1 MSSNSSASEEQL
13 PEVFR
18 RLGKTVPPRTK
29 RSYSG
34 SQPPQD
40 TGFRIVR
47 QTEQPYYQQHSPN
60 NFHHASYNDMV
71 GYSSTPPP
79 LYYRPQMSSESNAMG
94 YHTTYSPNGNNSNS
108 NSTANNNRPIPVSY
122 HSPSSSV
129 SSTPPPASAP
139 APAPSA
145 TAPSSLPQHGLS
157 FIPKDA
163 HPNPNP
169 IISFVRNP
177 NAGAMPATAYSTPY
191 QFFGN
196 GSMNQANVNNG
207 QQVLHPPPPIATS
220 VPVPNAATAPA
231 TSSLDSPPVSK
242 ATSSGTSVTIP
253 KSSNSK
259 KDSATSS
266 DKALSSSSPTSRKSE
281 QKKPQRH
288 VSSDN
293 HDASDDS
300 QDEAPVH
307 QRDILAKS
315 IKIIASRPL
324 GSTDKKSGSAS
335 RKHTRQS
342 DSEADSGSNEEIV
355 VNRKIVVVSD
365 DMDTDR
371 RSNERES
378 SPIRKKPRRLISPT
392 IPKRRRS
399 LSDTSDNGNIRITKS
414 RYTVRSPS
422 PMSHDRRTWSRSR
435 SRSRSPSRSRSHS
448 RSCLRTRSRSRSRSP
463 SGQTRRH
470 RRSLS
475 STGRKRDYSPGTSSD
490 EERAPF
496 LRGDIDR
503 YIPDYNRRPLPPQW
517 RDRSSSARKLT
528 SSSTTETNGIK
539 KSSISLPSPPPA
551 TKKPVS
557 NDSKTSINDRL
568 NRNSLSSKPK
578 DLRSYPPLG
587 TSFVSLNSPRSR
599 AEMETS
605 APSKQASVKKSTPI
619 ISHRIITKPSPVAA
633 RAETTSSHTSLASD
647 TQKNASPAAKA
658 AQLPSQPNSIKPDH
672 VENDDNIMPIKQEII
687 TESTREKPKPVARSN
702 EARNAS
708 AMTGIETPSK
718 NTAPAMSMNGSSSAI
733 SVNQGHASSDTSSQK
748 TNVVNAPKIDYD
760 PETPYPNQARILS
773 AFSDTPIANG
783 IETHAASSLKPLV
796 KGKSTDTSTAATATM
811 PTTTLNGPSQP
822 TKRVTITSEA
832 RAAIRKRAAK
842 EQERLDQ
849 ERLRQLDIDDR
860 DDIVMDIACPSQ
872 PRSSAV
878 MIVNNDTTAI
888 ASEMLTNNNTRLIQ
902 TSIATAA
909 DLNNHHAMTS
919 AAQHINDNTTGSF
932 ITTSDEQVTLIVN
945 HPTSARDMTSH
956 ENVPS
961 SDTTTVGTNSAFTN
975 LVSSNDKMSVP
986 DGCTTEQTKSMPTQN
1001 TPPASTLKAPV
1012 AVAATKPATKKSS
1025 NKRLP
1030 TPWKVKMNDSGD
1042 IYYHNP
1048 VTGEETFVRPE

>member
-13 PEVFR
+13 PEIFR

-60 NFHHASYNDMV
+60 NFHHANYNDMV

-79 LYYRPQMSSESNAMG
+79 LYYRPQMSSENNGMG
-94 YHTTYSPNGNNSNS
+94 YHTTYSPNDNNSNS
-108 NSTANNNRPIPVSY
+108 TVNNNRSIPVSY

-129 SSTPPPASAP
+129 SSTPPPAP
-139 APAPSA
+139 VP
-145 TAPSSLPQHGLS
+145 TSLPQHGLS

-196 GSMNQANVNNG
+196 SNMNQANVNNG

-220 VPVPNAATAPA
+220 VSVTNAATAPA
-231 TSSLDSPPVSK
+231 TSSLDSPPASK
-242 ATSSGTSVTIP
+242 ATSSGTSVILP

-281 QKKPQRH
+281 QKKPQQH
-288 VSSDN
+288 VSNDN

-324 GSTDKKSGSAS
+324 GSTDKKSSSAS

-342 DSEADSGSNEEIV
+342 DSEAHSESDEEIV
-355 VNRKIVVVSD
+355 VNRKIVVVSND
-365 DMDTDR
+365 IDIVR

-399 LSDTSDNGNIRITKS
+399 LSDTSDNGNVRITKS
-414 RYTVRSPS
+414 RYAVRSPS

-435 SRSRSPSRSRSHS
+435 SRSHSRSRSLSRSLSRSRSHS
-448 RSCLRTRSRSRSRSP
+448 RSRLRTRSRSRSRSP

-470 RRSLS
+470 RRSVS

-517 RDRSSSARKLT
+517 RDRPPSTRKLA
-528 SSSTTETNGIK
+528 SSSTTETNGNK
-539 KSSISLPSPPPA
+539 KSSMSLSFPPPA
-551 TKKPVS
+551 TKKPAS
-557 NDSKTSINDRL
+557 TDSKTSINDRL

-619 ISHRIITKPSPVAA
+619 VSHRIITKPSPVAA
-633 RAETTSSHTSLASD
+633 RAETTSHNSLASD
-647 TQKNASPAAKA
+647 TKKSVSPAAKT
-658 AQLPSQPNSIKPDH
+658 AQLSSQLNSIKPDH
-672 VENDDNIMPIKQEII
+672 VENDDSILPIKQEIV

-702 EARNAS
+702 EARHAS
-708 AMTGIETPSK
+708 AMTGIETSSK
-718 NTAPAMSMNGSSSAI
+718 STALAMSMNGSSSAI
-733 SVNQGHASSDTSSQK
+733 SVNQGHASFDTSSQK
-748 TNVVNAPKIDYD
+748 TNVVNAPKVNYD
-760 PETPYPNQARILS
+760 PEASSPNQARTLS
-773 AFSDTPIANG
+773 VFSDTPIVNG

-811 PTTTLNGPSQP
+811 PTTALNGPSQP
-822 TKRVTITSEA
+822 TKRVTITPEA

-872 PRSSAV
+872 SRSPAV
-878 MIVNNDTTAI
+878 IIVNNDTTAT
-888 ASEMLTNNNTRLIQ
+888 ASEMLTNNNTTLIQ
-902 TSIATAA
+902 TSIAATAA
-909 DLNNHHAMTS
+909 DPNNHHTMTS

-1001 TPPASTLKAPV
+1001 IPPASTSKAPV